1 MQHSIV
7 VISPGFGGRVLGS
20 SPDSS
25 ASYGVTIRASYF
37 LSLDP
42 WVPTGKMEQRV
53 TVRGRAVICA
63 ERVSQPCTIDIWGQ
77 LFLVVAAA
85 LYTVG
90 CLVVSL
96 FLPHEMPGVTPN
108 PVVTSKSVSKYTSL
122 YIKEV

>member
-1 MQHSIV
+1 MV
-7 VISPGFGGRVLGS
+7 LSPGFGGRVLGS
-20 SPDSS
+20 TSDSG
-25 ASYGVTIRASYF
+25 AYYGVTIRARYF

-53 TVRGRAVICA
+53 TVRGRAVIRA

-90 CLVVSL
+90 CLEVSL

-108 PVVTSKSVSKYTSL
+108 PAVTSRNVSKYISL